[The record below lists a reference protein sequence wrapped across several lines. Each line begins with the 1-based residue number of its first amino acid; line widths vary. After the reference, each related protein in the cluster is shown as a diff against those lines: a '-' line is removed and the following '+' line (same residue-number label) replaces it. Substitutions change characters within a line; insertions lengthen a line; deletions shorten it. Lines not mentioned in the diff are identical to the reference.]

1 MGLWL
6 TFTGA
11 RIGQT
16 GPAAVFF
23 MAAFREFVVS
33 FLKRAGLK
41 ALCGV
46 AGVVLAGCIG
56 APPSSSGNGSAVGG
70 AVAGQEQ
77 RRVFPLDSLKTSTIT
92 VAGKPIRVWLTQTP
106 AQHEEGLMWVG
117 SDRLTDD
124 QGMLFVFQSEE
135 YRAFWMRNT
144 LIPLDI
150 AYMRGD
156 GRVVKT
162 WTMPAMTMQTFPSE
176 EPAMFALEMKAGSFA
191 RLGLKVGD
199 VISIPTDVFK

>member
-1 MGLWL
+1 MPSDHR
-6 TFTGA
+6 A
-11 RIGQT
+11 RLGC
-16 GPAAVFF
+16 VF
-23 MAAFREFVVS
+23 S
-33 FLKRAGLK
+33 LAGIL
-41 ALCGV
+41 LG
-46 AGVVLAGCIG
+46 GCIG
-56 APPSSSGNGSAVGG
+56 APPTTSGNGSGSGG

-77 RRVFPLDSLKTSTIT
+77 RRVFPLDSLKTATIT
-92 VAGKPIRVWLTQTP
+92 VSGKPIRVWLTQTS

-135 YRAFWMRNT
+135 LRAFWMRNT
-144 LIPLDI
+144 LVSLDI

-162 WTMPAMTMQTFPSE
+162 WTMPAMTLQTFPSQ
-176 EPAMFALEMKAGSFA
+176 EPAMFALEMKAGAFS

-199 VISIPTDVFK
+199 VISIPSDVFK